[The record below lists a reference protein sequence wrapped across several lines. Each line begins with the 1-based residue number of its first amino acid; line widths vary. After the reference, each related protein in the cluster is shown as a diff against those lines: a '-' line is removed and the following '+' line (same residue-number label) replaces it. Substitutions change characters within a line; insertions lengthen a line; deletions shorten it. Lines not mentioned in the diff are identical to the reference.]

1 MKKII
6 IVIGLL
12 LATGLAMRAQ
22 ELYGSGFSIDGF
34 ASVVTSDFNNEK
46 LGYGVGVNYFF
57 TDNLGVGVEALT
69 DRLDTDIAA
78 GANLIYRIP
87 IGQSAPYVFAGGGY
101 DWETEQVNISVGVG
115 LEHRFTEHWGIF
127 GDARLLKDIEGT
139 DTPSAAFARL
149 GIRIAF

>member
-12 LATGLAMRAQ
+12 LATIAMRAQ